1 MQEVQ
6 PSACCFGSAD
16 ILLPKNED
24 LTKWAVIACD
34 QFTSQPE
41 YWQKVRALTVNR
53 VSAAHLILPES
64 ELGGECED
72 TIDSIHRTMLRYLQT
87 GVFQVYHDCYIYT
100 ERTLQD
106 GNVRCGIVG
115 KVDLES
121 YDYSEFSSSA
131 VRATERTVQERIPPR
146 MAVRRGAALELPH
159 ILLLCDDEQRI
170 LIEPLHRIRDE
181 LPKLY
186 DFDLML
192 GGGHVA
198 GWLVSGEEKRVLDLR
213 LFQYAERQAQKY
225 PGNTLLFAVGD
236 GNHSLATAKAC
247 YEEWKASQS
256 DTGESPNIMRF
267 ALCELNNIHDPVQKF
282 TPIHRLV
289 KGCDV
294 QKLLN
299 DLKKAFAGA
308 QGNEIQWFS
317 GKERGTLILPCES
330 GVLPLA
336 ILQNFLD
343 DWLSV
348 NTGELDYIHG
358 DETLQNLSRYSDCL
372 GFLLPALE
380 KKQLFPGILSGGVL
394 PRKTFSMG
402 NAEEKRYY
410 LEARRIL

>member
-131 VRATERTVQERIPPR
+131 VRATERTVQ
-146 MAVRRGAALELPH
+146 
-159 ILLLCDDEQRI
+159 
-170 LIEPLHRIRDE
+170 
-181 LPKLY
+181 
-186 DFDLML
+186 
-192 GGGHVA
+192 
-198 GWLVSGEEKRVLDLR
+198 
-213 LFQYAERQAQKY
+213 
-225 PGNTLLFAVGD
+225 
-236 GNHSLATAKAC
+236 
-247 YEEWKASQS
+247 
-256 DTGESPNIMRF
+256 
-267 ALCELNNIHDPVQKF
+267 
-282 TPIHRLV
+282 
-289 KGCDV
+289 
-294 QKLLN
+294 
-299 DLKKAFAGA
+299 
-308 QGNEIQWFS
+308 
-317 GKERGTLILPCES
+317 
-330 GVLPLA
+330 
-336 ILQNFLD
+336 
-343 DWLSV
+343 
-348 NTGELDYIHG
+348 
-358 DETLQNLSRYSDCL
+358 
-372 GFLLPALE
+372 
-380 KKQLFPGILSGGVL
+380 
-394 PRKTFSMG
+394 
-402 NAEEKRYY
+402 
-410 LEARRIL
+410 